1 MAASLEANKIVGAI
15 LTAGIIASASGN
27 LARILYKPHELEEP
41 IFKVAAAE
49 QPATQS
55 QPAPAEQPF
64 SALLASADPENGA
77 KIGRKCLAC
86 HTVDKG
92 GKDKVGPNLW
102 GIVGRPVASRPGF
115 AYSDA
120 LRKLGGEWTY
130 DRLFAFLR
138 KPKDFV
144 PGTKMG
150 FAGLKKAEDRA
161 DVIAWL
167 RTLADTP
174 EPLPSAE
181 QAAAEQPAAEQ
192 PAAEGTEAP
201 AASAQEQ
208 AAAPAEEATGQA
220 EQAAQAEQPAAKAE
234 QAAQPEQAPAS
245 SNPVL
250 AMLASADPEAGAKVA
265 RKCKAC
271 HSLEKGGPNKVGPN
285 LWGVVGRPVAS
296 HEGYSYS
303 DALKNMGGKWT
314 FARLEKFLRDPRK
327 AVPGTK
333 MGFAGIKNDRDRAN
347 LLAFLRTLSDHPEP
361 LP

>member
-49 QPATQS
+49 QPEAAAQG
-55 QPAPAEQPF
+55 APAEQPF
-64 SALLASADPENGA
+64 SALLASADPDNGA
-77 KIGRKCLAC
+77 KIAKKCLSC

-102 GIVGRPVASRPGF
+102 DVVGRPVAAREGF
-115 AYSDA
+115 GYSDA
-120 LRKLGGEWTY
+120 LESLGGEWTY
-130 DRLFAFLR
+130 DRLNAFLR
-138 KPKDFV
+138 SPKEFV

-167 RTLADTP
+167 RTLSDAP
-174 EPLPSAE
+174 KPLPAAE
-181 QAAAEQPAAEQ
+181 KAAAEPPAAEQ
-192 PAAEGTEAP
+192 PAAESEEAS
-201 AASAQEQ
+201 AASKQEQ
-208 AAAPAEEATGQA
+208 AASTEQAEAEAEQTARA
-220 EQAAQAEQPAAKAE
+220 EQAEAR
-234 QAAQPEQAPAS
+234 PEQASAPS
-245 SNPVL
+245 DPVL
-250 AMLASADPEAGAKVA
+250 AMLASADPDAGAKVA

-271 HSLEKGGPNKVGPN
+271 HSLDKGGPNKVGPN
-285 LWGVVGRPVAS
+285 LWDVVGRPVAS

-303 DALKNMGGKWT
+303 DALESLGGEWT
-314 FARLEKFLRDPRK
+314 YDRLSAFLRSPK
-327 AVPGTK
+327 EFAPGTK
-333 MGFAGIKNDRDRAN
+333 MGFAGIRKEQDRAN
-347 LLAFLRTLSDHPEP
+347 LLAYLRTLSDNPKP